1 MAGSLLPSAPIER
14 GGRFQGAARS
24 PQWRRRETAVIER
37 CDRSTQY
44 TCFTPSSM
52 HLRRTNTA
60 MFPVLEHDRSASSTV
75 VQSRRRCHPSFG
87 TDMRMR
93 FRGSTLVHSAAL
105 CDPPLRRDHL
115 SPRVR
120 HRDPNAANAPRA
132 SLPPRV
138 PAKLLSLRRALPIR
152 GGGPVPSSTKTPLPR
167 RCTAPPS
174 MAVGTPIDPR
184 PCRPSPAMGRRRSDG
199 FRSQVMADTWRCP
212 ASAET
217 SSEAID
223 GGPFRSRE
231 RTGAARASAGR
242 VRRPAGAKRAA
253 RNDGF
258 ALQGGGSRRE
268 EMKRFSRSQAK
279 KLVFQG

>member
-75 VQSRRRCHPSFG
+75 VQSRRRCRPSFG

-120 HRDPNAANAPRA
+120 HRDLNAANAPRA

-152 GGGPVPSSTKTPLPR
+152 GGGPVPSSTKIAFPR
-167 RCTAPPS
+167 RLTAPRS
-174 MAVGTPIDPR
+174 MAGGSLVDPR
-184 PCRPSPAMGRRRSDG
+184 PSRPSWSMGRRPSDG
-199 FRSQVMADTWRCP
+199 SWSLALADAWRCP
-212 ASAET
+212 ASAEA
-217 SSEAID
+217 SSESID
-223 GGPFRSRE
+223 GVGFRCPNRLGAVVPSQE
-231 RTGAARASAGR
+231 RARWLAAARRTAGGAACVWEGA
-242 VRRPAGAKRAA
+242 RRH
-253 RNDGF
+253 
-258 ALQGGGSRRE
+258 
-268 EMKRFSRSQAK
+268 
-279 KLVFQG
+279 